1 MTGNIIPILDSILL
15 LGQQRHIS
23 NQERTQ
29 GIKHPYI
36 FWGGKAK
43 IIFADKI
50 QSN

>member
-23 NQERTQ
+23 SQERTQ
-29 GIKHPYI
+29 DIKHSYMLL
-36 FWGGKAK
+36 GEKAK

-50 QSN
+50 HPN

>member
-1 MTGNIIPILDSILL
+1 MPILDSILL

-36 FWGGKAK
+36 FLGEKVK